1 MLLHSPFHPSGVLVA
16 SLSVSGCIDDYSS
29 MLAQAAGKDGA
40 KDTEKPNGKAKS
52 DKPNG
57 TSTAKVDTSSNP
69 KVTKSEKNKES
80 TTTSTPE
87 AAPVEGKEEC
97 WKVANDSPTANQSGQ
112 TIRHLRLRF
121 SDSASHIGTLQ
132 ADGG

>member
-29 MLAQAAGKDGA
+29 ILAQAAGKDGA
-40 KDTEKPNGKAKS
+40 KNTEKPNGKAKS

-57 TSTAKVDTSSNP
+57 TSTAKVDKSSNP
-69 KVTKSEKNKES
+69 KVTKSEK
-80 TTTSTPE
+80 E
-87 AAPVEGKEEC
+87 AAPVEGKEKC
-97 WKVANDSPTANQSGQ
+97 WKIANDSPTANQSGQ